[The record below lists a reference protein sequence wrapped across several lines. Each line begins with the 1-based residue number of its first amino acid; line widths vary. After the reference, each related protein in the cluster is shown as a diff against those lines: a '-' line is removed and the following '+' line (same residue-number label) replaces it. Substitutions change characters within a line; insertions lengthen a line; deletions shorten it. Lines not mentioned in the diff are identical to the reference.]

1 MAKIQE
7 LQIDTDKIDTD
18 AVTAFFT
25 RSSTTSI
32 TVNNPYGIPTL
43 IWLKTYGAVNLT
55 RSSDSKVIFSSSGA
69 VVTYA
74 IDVDPP
80 VGSETYTSSVAEIVG
95 AMVSLR

>member
-18 AVTAFFT
+18 AVTSFIT
-25 RSSTTSI
+25 RTSATSI
-32 TVNNPYGIPTL
+32 TVTNPYGIPTL
-43 IWLKTYGAVNLT
+43 IWLKSYGAITLT
-55 RSSDSKVIFSSSGA
+55 RASDSKVIFSSSGA

-74 IDVDPP
+74 VDVDPP
-80 VGSETYTSSVAEIVG
+80 TSATTYNSSTYEIVG